1 MMAAGSDLALQALS
15 HSLAWDIAVQAT
27 NHIARW

>member
-1 MMAAGSDLALQALS
+1 MMAAASGLVSQALS
-15 HSLAWDIAVQAT
+15 HSLAWEIAVQAT